1 MISYRQ
7 QRVSELLREELGL
20 LIQAELDDPRLDDAL
35 VTVTHVD
42 VTPDLLNARV
52 YVDHALPPESAGPIL
67 GALRHAEPYLRRAL
81 AESLDLRAVPML
93 TFYIDTVEQRARR
106 VDSILDQIAAGDGP
120 QSQDAHDDAD

>member
-1 MISYRQ
+1 LVSYRQ

-20 LIQAELDDPRLDDAL
+20 LIQAEVDDPRLEDAL

-52 YVDHALPPESAGPIL
+52 YIDHALPAESARPIL
-67 GALRHAEPYLRRAL
+67 EALRHAEPYLRRAL

-93 TFYIDTVEQRARR
+93 TFHVDTVEQRARR
-106 VDSILDQIAAGDGP
+106 VDSILDQIAAGDRA
-120 QSQDAHDDAD
+120 QSQDAHDDAG